1 MEQIKYTVIRD
12 KAKKLVSKKNNF
24 IIIIILII
32 GVALM
37 LLSSADTEPIKRTHS
52 DKMLSKES
60 TSEGSMLSEEERL
73 EKILSDIDGAGEVS
87 VMITYY
93 GTGEKSLAYEV
104 SENISNT
111 DRDGNIESE
120 KSMDQKAVMSNGEP
134 LITEERYPRVKG
146 VVVTADGAGDIA
158 VKRALLQA
166 VSAVLD
172 VGEHRVCIYK
182 KRRS

>member
-1 MEQIKYTVIRD
+1 MEQTKYTAIRD

-37 LLSSADTEPIKRTHS
+37 LLSSADTEPKKTMRT
-52 DKMLSKES
+52 DNILSVDS
-60 TSEGSMLSEEERL
+60 TSMLSEEERL

-111 DRDGNIESE
+111 DRGGNVESE

-134 LITEERYPRVKG
+134 LITEERYPKVKG
-146 VVVTADGAGDIA
+146 VVVTADGADDIT
-158 VKRALLQA
+158 VKRALLRA